1 MSGGY
6 VSAQHD
12 RMLAGLVKDCYVVA
26 VDLVASPPVCRVSDG
41 EWVSGWV
48 RWHSVA
54 AGKARHWRAPSLN
67 EQGTLISASGEV
79 AQGTFIP
86 GLYGSGGAPPD
97 NRDHVEVWRFDDGG
111 SLVYDWQTSS
121 YTVSVPSGTV
131 TIKVGS
137 TVAEVTDNAVAVK
150 SGTIDL
156 EGVVNIKGQV
166 NIDGPL
172 HATQSI
178 TSDADILAA
187 GVSDNHHKH

>member
-1 MSGGY
+1 
-6 VSAQHD
+6 
-12 RMLAGLVKDCYVVA
+12 
-26 VDLVASPPVCRVSDG
+26 VSDG

-48 RWHSVA
+48 RWHSIA

-86 GLYGSGGAPPD
+86 GLYGNGGAPPD

-137 TVAEVTDNAVAVK
+137 TLAEATDNAIVVK

-187 GVSDNHHKH
+187 GQSDNHHKH